1 MFGLGDRTGAPGRLG
16 SWSRRAEM
24 KRWLPFGPVE
34 DGGSQRRG
42 LSIPRVAFLWG
53 FVIASPVLAF
63 ILYGTGESDSLR
75 LITGIKYVQDVDWRW
90 LLRTQDPVLPHLV
103 YGPWVALSTSTR
115 LMVVVPIVSSMALS
129 GMTAYLV
136 ARLTNRLAWGIGAA
150 ALLVSS
156 RIFLD
161 QARELPLYPIFTIA
175 GTLGLWI
182 IIRTVRG
189 DDART
194 SRAFLGGLLIA
205 LAVMAHGA
213 GLYFLPLSF
222 MSIVFVKDRAAFRR
236 YLLGM
241 AFVTICLVPWAISH
255 LWIGGLHRFM
265 TPRDTWIVSKGYVK
279 NINLFRGHRI
289 ESPFA
294 SAHRLPGLLATA
306 VKWPMWLA
314 VPLAAVGFTA
324 LSKRAQA
331 FAVLALLGLASP
343 IIVFKTGLFPRY
355 FYPPLP
361 GLMILAG
368 LGMARIHEALRS
380 ADRERI
386 VSIYRRGLMALMAA
400 LLAVAVLPY
409 MRETRRRY
417 YLPVRQAIPGMAA
430 LIDDGKAVI
439 GARSF
444 NLMYASSRIRV
455 FHADLLSESEYVA
468 YLTWD
473 LPRLR
478 QVLAKYDIGWA
489 ILRQPVSRW
498 EIGYNASWLMP
509 AYGTSPIH
517 PFELAKETMSCLVYH
532 RRGYLL
538 YKLQPCE

>member
-1 MFGLGDRTGAPGRLG
+1 MFGLGGRTGAQGRLG
-16 SWSRRAEM
+16 WSRRAEM
-24 KRWLPFGPVE
+24 KRWSASGPAE
-34 DGGSQRRG
+34 DGPSERQG
-42 LSIPRVAFLWG
+42 LSTPKKAFLWG

-63 ILYGTGESDSLR
+63 LLYGTGESDSLR
-75 LITGIKYVQDVDWRW
+75 LITGIKYVQDFDWRW
-90 LLRTQDPVLPHLV
+90 LLRTQDPVLPHII
-103 YGPWVALSTSTR
+103 YGPWVALSSSTQV
-115 LMVVVPIVSSMALS
+115 MVVVPIITSMALS

-175 GTLGLWI
+175 GTLAIWI
-182 IIRTVRG
+182 IIRVIRG
-189 DDART
+189 DDARA

-222 MSIVFVKDRAAFRR
+222 TSIVFVKDRASFRR
-236 YLLGM
+236 YLLCM
-241 AFVTICLVPWAISH
+241 SFVVICLVPWAISH

-289 ESPFA
+289 QSPLA
-294 SAHRLPGLLATA
+294 SVHRLPGLLATA
-306 VKWPMWLA
+306 VKWPLWVVA
-314 VPLAAVGFTA
+314 PLAAVGFTR
-324 LSKRAQA
+324 LSRRAQA
-331 FAVLALLGLASP
+331 FAAFAVLGLASP

-368 LGMARIHEALRS
+368 LGIARIDEVLRR
-380 ADRERI
+380 AEPDRI
-386 VSIYRRGLMALMAA
+386 VVIYRRGLTVVMAMLF
-400 LLAVAVLPY
+400 AVAVFPY
-409 MRETRRRY
+409 LREARRLY
-417 YLPVRQAIPGMAA
+417 YLPVRQAIPVIAA
-430 LIDDGKAVI
+430 HIDDGKAVI

-455 FHADLLSESEYVA
+455 YHADLLSESEYVA

-473 LPRLR
+473 LPRLK

-489 ILRQPVSRW
+489 LLRKPVSRW

-509 AYGTSPIH
+509 AYGKSPIH
-517 PFELAKETMSCLVYH
+517 PFELAKETMSCLVYD
-532 RRGYLL
+532 RRGYML